1 MSDEGVWVQA
11 GTLTLPYDTLRTLHT
26 GVSEVR
32 LLSSVV
38 TNLKQVGKRVS
49 LLGRENT
56 LAANEVSF
64 LREIDHANVAKV
76 FDIAEVAGSDPLLA
90 EFEIIMP
97 YYENGSLLDCLVRGE
112 RFSIGEARDI
122 TVKALRGLAHLHD
135 RHRILHRDVKPA
147 NLFRSDDDSLVKIG
161 DFGEAMRMSEDANC
175 EPLLSPQFWTSPET
189 FRGMRYTAAS
199 DLYSLGLS
207 FFELL
212 SGPFPY
218 DDYTLDRLATRLKK
232 GHHAV
237 LPRHLQFAPHVPA
250 SLRRIVNKSI
260 RTEPNERYQSA
271 EAMIDDL
278 LGARFVDWKWPQDGG
293 GSPTWTGAWRG
304 VGYRVVARHVRGK
317 GWRATGERQY
327 RSGWRRIPGCSDV
340 DAQGAFTAASAM
352 FSLIE
357 RQLSRI

>member
-232 GHHAV
+232 GHRGSAAPFAV
-237 LPRHLQFAPHVPA
+237 RAPRA
-250 SLRRIVNKSI
+250 SLPQAHR
-260 RTEPNERYQSA
+260 QQ
-271 EAMIDDL
+271 
-278 LGARFVDWKWPQDGG
+278 VDPDRAKRAVPVG
-293 GSPTWTGAWRG
+293 GSDDRRPTWRSLCRLEVAARRG
-304 VGYRVVARHVRGK
+304 RFAHLDGCVARRGLPGRGSPCAWK
-317 GWRATGERQY
+317 GLARY
-327 RSGWRRIPGCSDV
+327 R
-340 DAQGAFTAASAM
+340 
-352 FSLIE
+352 
-357 RQLSRI
+357 